1 MDKTNA
7 QTLSQRQIVES
18 LDREFARLHVNSCA
32 AIARA
37 PADALYLVPTQP
49 DDGFSS
55 LDSASTGSMGSIVSI
70 GEGILRCA
78 AAVERTFG
86 GITSN
91 LWDDPFEWTL
101 PEYLS
106 TPEKITAHL
115 GEVEET
121 RRRAFSSF
129 ADDDCLLKNL
139 SMPSGESQPLIALLL
154 ETLVQAVNHQA
165 QALLVLRVFSG
176 ISPPRLII

>member
-1 MDKTNA
+1 MDTTSA
-7 QTLSQRQIVES
+7 QTLGKRQIVES

-37 PADALYLVPTQP
+37 PVDALYLVPTQSEEP
-49 DDGFSS
+49 WSS
-55 LDSASTGSMGSIVSI
+55 LDSRSMVSI

-86 GITSN
+86 GITAN

-115 GEVEET
+115 AEVEEL

-129 ADDDCLLKNL
+129 VDDDCLLKNL
-139 SMPSGESQPLIALLL
+139 SMPSGEPQPLIALLL

-165 QALLVLRVFSG
+165 QALLVLRILSG

>member
-7 QTLSQRQIVES
+7 QTLGKRQIVES

-32 AIARA
+32 AIAKA
-37 PADALYLVPTQP
+37 PVDALYLVPTQT
-49 DDGFSS
+49 GIASS
-55 LDSASTGSMGSIVSI
+55 TSESTAMVSI
-70 GEGILRCA
+70 AEGILRCA

-106 TPEKITAHL
+106 TPDKIRAHL
-115 GEVEET
+115 DEVEAI
-121 RRRAFSSF
+121 RKRAFSSF
-129 ADDDCLLKNL
+129 ANDDCLMKHV
-139 SMPSGESQPLIALLL
+139 SMPSGGTQPLIALLL

-165 QALLVLRVFSG
+165 QALLVLRILSG
-176 ISPPRLII
+176 ISPPRFII

>member
-1 MDKTNA
+1 M
-7 QTLSQRQIVES
+7 
-18 LDREFARLHVNSCA
+18 
-32 AIARA
+32 
-37 PADALYLVPTQP
+37 
-49 DDGFSS
+49 
-55 LDSASTGSMGSIVSI
+55 VSI

-78 AAVERTFG
+78 AAVELTYG

-115 GEVEET
+115 SEVEET

-129 ADDDCLLKNL
+129 PDDDCLLKNL

-165 QALLVLRVFSG
+165 QALLVLRILSG

>member
-1 MDKTNA
+1 MDITSA
-7 QTLSQRQIVES
+7 QTLNQRQIVES
-18 LDREFARLHVNSCA
+18 LDREFARLHANSCA

-37 PADALYLVPTQP
+37 SSDALYLVPTQP
-49 DDGFSS
+49 DESLSS
-55 LDSASTGSMGSIVSI
+55 FDSGAMGSMVSI

-115 GEVEET
+115 AEVEET

-139 SMPSGESQPLIALLL
+139 SLPSGERQPLIALLL

-165 QALLVLRVFSG
+165 QALLVLRVLSG